1 MIPQIPFGQTG
12 HFSTRAIFGA
22 AALGNVTQE
31 QADDTLATLLDYGVN
46 HIDTAA
52 SYGEAELR
60 IAPWMPN
67 HRDDFFVATK
77 TEKRS
82 YADSKTQID
91 ESLRRLNISHVDL
104 LQLHSLG
111 DEADWNQVFDEN
123 GAFQA
128 VIEAKDAGKTRFVG
142 ITGHGVEIA
151 RLHLRALEIYPFDA
165 VLLPLNYPMSLN
177 PNYMSDFNRLR
188 AVCRERGV
196 AMQTIK
202 AVTRRPWGE
211 QEQTRA
217 TWYQPLEEQEAID
230 NAVDWVFGNYPE
242 VFLNTVGDVAVLPRV
257 LDAAARFENAP
268 SDEAMAQ
275 MFEAREMAPLFV

>member
-1 MIPQIPFGQTG
+1 MISHIPFGSTG
-12 HFSTRAIFGA
+12 HISTRTLFGA

-60 IAPWMPN
+60 IAPWMRN
-67 HRDDFFVATK
+67 HRDDFFLATK

-82 YADSKTQID
+82 YTESRAQID
-91 ESLRRLNISHVDL
+91 DSLRRLNVEQLDL

-111 DEADWNQVFDEN
+111 DEADWNRVFADE
-123 GAFQA
+123 GAFKA

-142 ITGHGVEIA
+142 ITGHGVDIA

-177 PNYMSDFNRLR
+177 QDYMRDFNELR
-188 AVCRERGV
+188 AVCRERGI

-211 QEQTRA
+211 QNQTRS
-217 TWYQPLEEQEAID
+217 TWYQPLEEQDAID
-230 NAVDWVFGNYPE
+230 IAVSWLLGNYPE

-257 LDAAARFENAP
+257 LDAAARFESAP
-268 SDEAMAQ
+268 TEEAM
-275 MFEAREMAPLFV
+275 EALFAEREMAPLFV